1 MDYRIVLKEEN
12 EAVRERFELAA
23 DRIREIA
30 SAKNAAVSGEL
41 GEYFKKT
48 AAFLEKCRA
57 IYAAVEDGILDR
69 CTLEDLQREN
79 REFYEELFPENYE
92 TSYANPAYAVRT
104 LGEEYGRILS
114 FLYTE
119 LRSERVFILEQNLEK
134 MTFLNELFIEIYC
147 MFESGDVSYHQVKDV
162 IYWFLYDYAEDWV
175 GWRVREM
182 FDTSLSFATD
192 IVMGADLSD
201 IRYLYSYGEY
211 VSENEIRMAQYLN
224 SLPQKEIEEIAF
236 TFTDGYREG
245 FVLKNVDLSK
255 KKTVNIRYNIGFERI
270 IRAAVYQ
277 FRELGLEP
285 VIYRAAVNT
294 LNKRQNIKVGY
305 VSSSPNEQYDYDH
318 RFDNAIYFDKRMLD
332 RKLTCMRKAYEEFAG
347 EAEGFAGPACFEV
360 FGEVPFEPV
369 SKPEAYRL
377 SERQQNLLTEY
388 SAESNAL
395 INEFINQDERS
406 FTIIAYPL
414 PSIGEKFE
422 EIFEEVRKV
431 NTLDKEKYKEIQ
443 QNMIQVLDR
452 SAYVKIMGR
461 GNNMTNL
468 TIALI
473 DLEDPETQ
481 TKFENCLADVNIP
494 VGEVFTSPR
503 LKGTNGLL
511 HVDNVYLNGLF
522 YKNLRLQ
529 FEDGMVT
536 DYSCSNFPDEEEGR
550 KFIKENLLFNR
561 DTLPMGEFAIGTNTT
576 AYVMAA
582 KYDIMSK
589 LPILIAEKMGPHVA
603 LGDTCYSY
611 CEDVRVFNPDGRE
624 IMAKDNECSIL
635 RKENPKKAYFN
646 CHTDI
651 TIPYEALG
659 RIVAVN
665 KDRVEVPIILDGR
678 FVLDGTFR
686 LNDPFASE
694 EEEELE
700 IKGTSSELVEEILTE
715 ESDGDSVEEE
725 SGQSL

>member
-1 MDYRIVLKEEN
+1 MDYRLLLKEEN
-12 EAVRERFELAA
+12 EAVEERAKLAA
-23 DRIREIA
+23 ERIREIA
-30 SAKNAAVSGEL
+30 SGKNDKVEGGLS
-41 GEYFKKT
+41 EYFKHT

-57 IYAAVEDGILDR
+57 IYAAVADGILDR
-69 CTLEDLQREN
+69 CALEDLQKEN
-79 REFYEELFPENYE
+79 KKFYEELFPDNYE
-92 TSYANPAYAVRT
+92 TSYANPAYAVKT

-119 LRSERVFILEQNLEK
+119 LRSERVFCFEQNLEK
-134 MTFLNELFIEIYC
+134 MTYLNELFIEIYC

-162 IYWFLYDYAEDWV
+162 IYWFLYDYAEEWI

-182 FDTSLSFATD
+182 FDPSLSFATD

-211 VSENEIRMAQYLN
+211 ISENEIRMAQYLN
-224 SLPQKEIEEIAF
+224 SLSQKEIDEIAF

-245 FVLKNVDLSK
+245 FALKNVDLSK

-277 FRELGLEP
+277 FRDLGLEP
-285 VIYRAAVNT
+285 VFYRAAVNT
-294 LNKRQNIKVGY
+294 LNKRQNLKVGY
-305 VSSSPNEQYDYDH
+305 VSSNPNEQYDYDH
-318 RFDNAIYFDKRMLD
+318 RFDEAVYFDKRMLD
-332 RKLTCMRKAYEEFAG
+332 RKLTCMRKAYEELAD

-360 FGEVPFEPV
+360 FGEIPFEPE
-369 SKPEAYRL
+369 SKPETYRL
-377 SERQQNLLTEY
+377 SERQQNLQAEY
-388 SAESNAL
+388 AAESNAL

-431 NTLDKEKYKEIQ
+431 NNLDKEKYKEIQ
-443 QNMIQVLDR
+443 QEMIQVLDR
-452 SAYVKIMGR
+452 SAFVKIMGR
-461 GNNMTNL
+461 GSNMTNL
-468 TIALI
+468 TISFA
-473 DLEDPETQ
+473 DLDDPETQ

-503 LKGTNGLL
+503 LKGTSGLL
-511 HVDNVYLNGLF
+511 HVNKVYLNGLC

-536 DYSCSNFPDEEEGR
+536 EYSCDNFPDEEEGK

-561 DTLPMGEFAIGTNTT
+561 ETLPMGEFAIGTNTT

-582 KYDIMSK
+582 KYDIMPK

-611 CEDVRVFNPDGRE
+611 SEDVRVFNPDGKE
-624 IMAKDNECSIL
+624 IIAKDNECSIL

-665 KDRVEVPIILDGR
+665 KERVEVPIILDGR
-678 FVLDGTFR
+678 FVLDGTLR
-686 LNDPFASE
+686 LNDPFQNVE
-694 EEEELE
+694 GEELDIE
-700 IKGTSSELVEEILTE
+700 GTSSELVEDIL
-715 ESDGDSVEEE
+715 EEE
-725 SGQSL
+725 

>member
-1 MDYRIVLKEEN
+1 MDYRVLLKEEN
-12 EAVRERFELAA
+12 EAVKERAQLAA
-23 DRIREIA
+23 ERIREIA
-30 SAKNAAVSGEL
+30 SGKNEKVEGEL
-41 GEYFKKT
+41 GKYFKT
-48 AAFLEKCRA
+48 VAAFLEKCDA
-57 IYAAVEDGILDR
+57 IYAAVSDGILDR

-79 REFYEELFPENYE
+79 RKFYEEIFPENYE
-92 TSYANPAYAVRT
+92 ASYANPAYAVKT

-119 LRSERVFILEQNLEK
+119 LRSERVFCFEQNLEK
-134 MTFLNELFIEIYC
+134 ITILNELFIEIYC
-147 MFESGDVSYHQVKDV
+147 MFERGDVSYHQVKDV
-162 IYWFLYDYAEDWV
+162 IYWFLYDYADAWM

-182 FDTSLSFATD
+182 LDPSLSFASD

-211 VSENEIRMAQYLN
+211 ISENEIRMAQYLS
-224 SLPQKEIEEIAF
+224 SLPQKEIDEIAF

-245 FVLKNVDLSK
+245 FALKNVDLSR

-277 FRELGLEP
+277 FRELGLES

-294 LNKRQNIKVGY
+294 LNKRQNLKVGY
-305 VSSSPNEQYDYDH
+305 VSSNPNEQYDYDH
-318 RFDNAIYFDKRMLD
+318 RFDDAIYFDKRMLD
-332 RKLTCMRKAYEEFAG
+332 RKLTCMRKAYEEFAD

-360 FGEVPFEPV
+360 FGEIPFEPE

-377 SERQQNLLTEY
+377 SERQQNLKAEY
-388 SAESNAL
+388 AAESNAL

-431 NTLDKEKYKEIQ
+431 NNLDKEKYKEIQ

-452 SAYVKIMGR
+452 SAFVKIMGR
-461 GNNMTNL
+461 GSNMTNL
-468 TIALI
+468 TIALT

-503 LKGTNGLL
+503 LKGTSGLL
-511 HVDNVYLNGLF
+511 HVNNVYLNGLC

-536 DYSCSNFPDEEEGR
+536 EYSCDNFPDEEEGK

-561 DTLPMGEFAIGTNTT
+561 ETLPMGEFAIGTNTT

-611 CEDVRVFNPDGRE
+611 SEEVRVFNPDGKE
-624 IMAKDNECSIL
+624 IISKDNECSIL

-665 KDRVEVPIILDGR
+665 KERVEVPIILDGR
-678 FVLDGTFR
+678 FVLDGTLR
-686 LNDPFASE
+686 LNDPFQNE
-694 EEEELE
+694 EEEELDIE
-700 IKGTSSELVEEILTE
+700 GTSSEMLEEIL
-715 ESDGDSVEEE
+715 VED
-725 SGQSL
+725 

>member
-1 MDYRIVLKEEN
+1 MDYRVLLKEKN
-12 EAVRERFELAA
+12 EAVSERFELAA
-23 DRIREIA
+23 ERIREIA
-30 SAKNAAVSGEL
+30 SGKSETPTGEL
-41 GEYFKKT
+41 RTYFMKT

-57 IYAAVEDGILDR
+57 IYVAVADDILER
-69 CTLEDLQREN
+69 CTIEDLKREN

-119 LRSERVFILEQNLEK
+119 LRAERVFIFEQNLEK

-147 MFESGDVSYHQVKDV
+147 MFENGEVSYHKVKDV
-162 IYWFLYDYAEDWV
+162 IYWFLYDYAEEWV
-175 GWRVREM
+175 GWRVRELL
-182 FDTSLSFATD
+182 DPSLSFATD

-211 VSENEIRMAQYLN
+211 ISENEIRTAEYLN

-245 FVLKNVDLSK
+245 FALKNVDLSTK
-255 KKTVNIRYNIGFERI
+255 RTVNIRYNIGFERI
-270 IRAAVYQ
+270 IRATVYQ
-277 FRELGLEP
+277 FREMGLEP

-294 LNKRQNIKVGY
+294 LNKRQNIRIGY
-305 VSSSPNEQYDYDH
+305 VSSNPNEQYDYDH
-318 RFDNAIYFDKRMLD
+318 RFDDAIYLDKRMLD
-332 RKLTCMRKAYEEFAG
+332 RKLTCMRKAYEEYADY
-347 EAEGFAGPACFEV
+347 AEGFAGPACFEV
-360 FGEVPFEPV
+360 FGDTPFEPA

-377 SERQQNLLTEY
+377 SERQQNLQVEY
-388 SAESNAL
+388 ATESNAL
-395 INEFINQDERS
+395 LNEFINQDERS

-431 NTLDKEKYKEIQ
+431 NNLDKEKYKKIQ
-443 QNMIQVLDR
+443 QNMIDVLDKA
-452 SAYVKIMGR
+452 AYVKIMGR
-461 GNNMTNL
+461 GSNMTNL
-468 TIALI
+468 TVALM

-511 HVDNVYLNGLF
+511 HVGKVFLNGLC
-522 YKNLRLQ
+522 YKNLRIQ

-536 DYSCSNFPDEEEGR
+536 EYSCDNFPDPGEGK

-561 DTLPMGEFAIGTNTT
+561 ETLPMGEFAIGTNTT

-582 KYDIMSK
+582 RYDIMNK

-611 CEDVRVFNPDGRE
+611 AEDVRVFNPDGKE
-624 IMAKDNECSIL
+624 IVSRDNECSVL

-659 RIVAVN
+659 RIVAVS
-665 KDRVEVPIILDGR
+665 KERVEVPIILDGR
-678 FVLDGTFR
+678 FVLDGTLQ
-686 LNDPFASE
+686 LNAPFQNE
-694 EEEELE
+694 EEEELTIRE
-700 IKGTSSELVEEILTE
+700 TDSELTDKEEGKRCF
-715 ESDGDSVEEE
+715 S
-725 SGQSL
+725 

>member
-1 MDYRIVLKEEN
+1 MDYRVLLKEEN
-12 EAVRERFELAA
+12 EAVKERAQLAA
-23 DRIREIA
+23 ERIREIA
-30 SAKNAAVSGEL
+30 SGKNEKVEGEL
-41 GEYFKKT
+41 GKYFKT
-48 AAFLEKCRA
+48 VAAFLEKCDA
-57 IYAAVEDGILDR
+57 IYAAVSDGILDR

-79 REFYEELFPENYE
+79 RKFYEEIFPENYE
-92 TSYANPAYAVRT
+92 ASYANPAYAVKT

-119 LRSERVFILEQNLEK
+119 LRSERVFCFEQNLEK
-134 MTFLNELFIEIYC
+134 ITILNELFIEIYC
-147 MFESGDVSYHQVKDV
+147 MFERGDVSYHQVKDV
-162 IYWFLYDYAEDWV
+162 IYWFLYDYADAWM

-182 FDTSLSFATD
+182 LDPSLSFASD

-211 VSENEIRMAQYLN
+211 ISENEIRMAQYLS
-224 SLPQKEIEEIAF
+224 SLPQKEIDEIAF

-245 FVLKNVDLSK
+245 FALKNVDLSR

-294 LNKRQNIKVGY
+294 LNKRQNLKVGY
-305 VSSSPNEQYDYDH
+305 VSSNPNEQYDYDH
-318 RFDNAIYFDKRMLD
+318 RFDDAIYFDKRMLD
-332 RKLTCMRKAYEEFAG
+332 RKLTCMRKAYEEFAD

-360 FGEVPFEPV
+360 FGEIPFEPE

-377 SERQQNLLTEY
+377 SERQQNLKAEY
-388 SAESNAL
+388 AAESNAL

-431 NTLDKEKYKEIQ
+431 NNLDKEKYKEIQ

-452 SAYVKIMGR
+452 SAFVKIMGR
-461 GNNMTNL
+461 GSNMTNL
-468 TIALI
+468 TIALT

-503 LKGTNGLL
+503 LKGTSGLL
-511 HVDNVYLNGLF
+511 HVNNVYLNGLC

-536 DYSCSNFPDEEEGR
+536 EYSCDNFPDEEEGK

-561 DTLPMGEFAIGTNTT
+561 ETLPMGEFAIGTNTT

-611 CEDVRVFNPDGRE
+611 SEEVRVFNPDGKE
-624 IMAKDNECSIL
+624 IISKDNECSIL

-665 KDRVEVPIILDGR
+665 KERVEVPIILDGR
-678 FVLDGTFR
+678 FVLDGTLR
-686 LNDPFASE
+686 LNDPFQNE
-694 EEEELE
+694 EEEELDIE
-700 IKGTSSELVEEILTE
+700 GTSSEILEEIL
-715 ESDGDSVEEE
+715 VED
-725 SGQSL
+725 

>member
-1 MDYRIVLKEEN
+1 MDYRVLLKEEN
-12 EAVRERFELAA
+12 EAVKERAQLAA
-23 DRIREIA
+23 ERIREIA
-30 SAKNAAVSGEL
+30 SGKNEKVEGEL
-41 GEYFKKT
+41 GKYFKT
-48 AAFLEKCRA
+48 VAAFLEKCDA
-57 IYAAVEDGILDR
+57 IYAAVSDGILDR

-79 REFYEELFPENYE
+79 RKFYEEIFPENYE
-92 TSYANPAYAVRT
+92 ASYANPAYAVKT

-119 LRSERVFILEQNLEK
+119 LRSERVFCFEQNLEK
-134 MTFLNELFIEIYC
+134 ITILNELFIEIYC
-147 MFESGDVSYHQVKDV
+147 MFERGDVSYHQVKDV
-162 IYWFLYDYAEDWV
+162 IYWFLYDYADAWM

-182 FDTSLSFATD
+182 LDPSLSFASD

-211 VSENEIRMAQYLN
+211 ISENEIRMAQYLS
-224 SLPQKEIEEIAF
+224 SLPQKEIDEIAF

-245 FVLKNVDLSK
+245 FALKNVDLSR

-294 LNKRQNIKVGY
+294 LNKRQNLKVGY
-305 VSSSPNEQYDYDH
+305 VSSNPNEQYDYDH
-318 RFDNAIYFDKRMLD
+318 RFDDAIYFDKRMLD
-332 RKLTCMRKAYEEFAG
+332 RKLTCMRKAYEEFAD

-360 FGEVPFEPV
+360 FGEIPFEPE

-377 SERQQNLLTEY
+377 SERQQNLKAEY
-388 SAESNAL
+388 AAESNAL

-431 NTLDKEKYKEIQ
+431 NNLDKEKYKEIQ

-452 SAYVKIMGR
+452 SAFVKIMGR
-461 GNNMTNL
+461 GSNMTNL
-468 TIALI
+468 TIALT

-503 LKGTNGLL
+503 LKGTSGLL
-511 HVDNVYLNGLF
+511 HVNNVYLNGLC

-536 DYSCSNFPDEEEGR
+536 EYSCDNFPDEEEGK

-561 DTLPMGEFAIGTNTT
+561 ETLPMGEFAIGTNTT

-611 CEDVRVFNPDGRE
+611 SEEVRVFNPDGKE
-624 IMAKDNECSIL
+624 IISKDNECSIL

-665 KDRVEVPIILDGR
+665 KERVEVPIILDGR
-678 FVLDGTFR
+678 FVLDGTLR
-686 LNDPFASE
+686 LNDPFQN
-694 EEEELE
+694 EEEELDIE
-700 IKGTSSELVEEILTE
+700 GTSSEMLEEIL
-715 ESDGDSVEEE
+715 VED
-725 SGQSL
+725 

>member
-1 MDYRIVLKEEN
+1 MDYRILLKEEN
-12 EAVRERFELAA
+12 QAVEERFELAA
-23 DRIREIA
+23 ERIREIA
-30 SAKNAAVSGEL
+30 SGKCEIASKEL
-41 GEYFKKT
+41 NDYFKKT
-48 AAFLEKCRA
+48 AAFLEKSRA
-57 IYAAVEDGILDR
+57 IYMAVADGILDR
-69 CTLEDLQREN
+69 CSLEELQKEN

-92 TSYANPAYAVRT
+92 TSYANPAYTVKV

-119 LRSERVFILEQNLEK
+119 LRSERVFVFEQNLTK

-147 MFESGDVSYHQVKDV
+147 MFESGDVSYHQIKDV
-162 IYWFLYDYAEDWV
+162 IYWFFHDYAEEWV

-182 FDTSLSFATD
+182 LDPSLSFATD

-211 VSENEIRMAQYLN
+211 ISENEIRMAQYLN
-224 SLPQKEIEEIAF
+224 RLSQQEIDEIAF

-245 FVLKNVDLSK
+245 FALKNVDLST

-270 IRAAVYQ
+270 IRAAIYQ
-277 FRELGLEP
+277 FRALGLEP
-285 VIYRAAVNT
+285 VIYRAAVNV
-294 LNKRQNIKVGY
+294 LNKRQNIKIGY
-305 VSSSPNEQYDYDH
+305 VSSNPNEQYDYDH
-318 RFDNAIYFDKRMLD
+318 RFDEAIYFDKRMLD
-332 RKLTCMRKAYEEFAG
+332 RKLTCMRKAYETFAD

-360 FGEVPFEPV
+360 FGEIPFEPE
-369 SKPEAYRL
+369 SKAEAYRL
-377 SERQQNLLTEY
+377 SERQQNLLVEY
-388 SAESNAL
+388 AAESNAL
-395 INEFINQDERS
+395 LNDFINQDERS

-431 NTLDKEKYKEIQ
+431 NNLDKQKYKEIQ

-452 SAYVKIMGR
+452 SAFVKIMGR

-473 DLEDPETQ
+473 DLENPDTQ

-494 VGEVFTSPR
+494 VGEIFTSPK

-511 HVDNVYLNGLF
+511 HVNKVYLNGLC
-522 YKNLRLQ
+522 YKNLKIQ

-536 DYSCSNFPDEEEGR
+536 EYSCDNFQEEEECK
-550 KFIKENLLFNR
+550 KFIKENLLFSR
-561 DTLPMGEFAIGTNTT
+561 ETLPMGEFAIGTNTT

-611 CEDVRVFNPDGRE
+611 SEDVRVFNPDGKE
-624 IMAKDNECSIL
+624 IVAKDNECSIL
-635 RKENPKKAYFN
+635 RKEEPKKAYFN

-651 TIPYEALG
+651 TIPYEAIG
-659 RIVAVN
+659 RIVAVS
-665 KDRVEVPIILDGR
+665 KERVEVPIILDGR
-678 FVLDGTFR
+678 FVLDGTLR
-686 LNDPFASE
+686 LNDAFQ
-694 EEEELE
+694 
-700 IKGTSSELVEEILTE
+700 TE
-715 ESDGDSVEEE
+715 ESNGNEIVAASADK
-725 SGQSL
+725 Q

>member
-1 MDYRIVLKEEN
+1 MDYRVLLKEEN
-12 EAVRERFELAA
+12 EAVKERAQLAA
-23 DRIREIA
+23 ERIREIA
-30 SAKNAAVSGEL
+30 SGKNEKVEGEL
-41 GEYFKKT
+41 GKYFKT
-48 AAFLEKCRA
+48 VAAFLEKCDA
-57 IYAAVEDGILDR
+57 IYAAVSDGILDR
-69 CTLEDLQREN
+69 CTQEDLQREN
-79 REFYEELFPENYE
+79 RKFYEEIFPENYE
-92 TSYANPAYAVRT
+92 ASYANPAYAVKT

-119 LRSERVFILEQNLEK
+119 LRSERVFCFEQNLEK
-134 MTFLNELFIEIYC
+134 ITILNELFIEIYC

-162 IYWFLYDYAEDWV
+162 IYWFLYDYADAWM

-182 FDTSLSFATD
+182 LDPSLSFASD

-211 VSENEIRMAQYLN
+211 ISENEIRMAQYLS
-224 SLPQKEIEEIAF
+224 SLPQKEIDEIAF

-245 FVLKNVDLSK
+245 FALKNVDLSR

-294 LNKRQNIKVGY
+294 LNKRQNLKVGY
-305 VSSSPNEQYDYDH
+305 VSSNPNEQYDYDH
-318 RFDNAIYFDKRMLD
+318 RFDDAIYFDKRMLD
-332 RKLTCMRKAYEEFAG
+332 RKLTCMRKAYEEFAD

-360 FGEVPFEPV
+360 FGEIPFEPE
-369 SKPEAYRL
+369 SKLEAYRL
-377 SERQQNLLTEY
+377 SERQQNLKAEY
-388 SAESNAL
+388 AAESNAL

-431 NTLDKEKYKEIQ
+431 NNLDKEKYKEIQ

-452 SAYVKIMGR
+452 SAFVKIMGR
-461 GNNMTNL
+461 GSNMTNL
-468 TIALI
+468 TIALT

-503 LKGTNGLL
+503 LKGTSGLL
-511 HVDNVYLNGLF
+511 HVNNVYLNGLC

-536 DYSCSNFPDEEEGR
+536 EYSCDNFPDEEEGK

-561 DTLPMGEFAIGTNTT
+561 ETLPMGEFAIGTNTT
-576 AYVMAA
+576 AYVMAV

-611 CEDVRVFNPDGRE
+611 SEEVRVFNPDGKE
-624 IMAKDNECSIL
+624 IISKDNECSIL

-665 KDRVEVPIILDGR
+665 KERVEVPIILDGR
-678 FVLDGTFR
+678 FVLDGTLR
-686 LNDPFASE
+686 LNDPFQNE
-694 EEEELE
+694 EEEELDIE
-700 IKGTSSELVEEILTE
+700 GTSSEMLEEIL
-715 ESDGDSVEEE
+715 VED
-725 SGQSL
+725 

>member
-1 MDYRIVLKEEN
+1 MDYRVLLKEEN
-12 EAVRERFELAA
+12 EAVKERAQLAA
-23 DRIREIA
+23 ERIREIA
-30 SAKNAAVSGEL
+30 SGKNEKVEDEL
-41 GEYFKKT
+41 GKYFKT
-48 AAFLEKCRA
+48 VAAFLEKCDA
-57 IYAAVEDGILDR
+57 IYAAVSDGILDR

-79 REFYEELFPENYE
+79 RKFYEEIFPENYE
-92 TSYANPAYAVRT
+92 ASYANPAYAVKT

-114 FLYTE
+114 FLYAE
-119 LRSERVFILEQNLEK
+119 LRSERVFCFEQHLEK
-134 MTFLNELFIEIYC
+134 ITILNASFIELHC

-162 IYWFLYDYAEDWV
+162 IYWFLYDYADAWM

-182 FDTSLSFATD
+182 LDPSLSFASD

-211 VSENEIRMAQYLN
+211 ISENEIRMAQYLS
-224 SLPQKEIEEIAF
+224 SLPQKEIDEIAF

-245 FVLKNVDLSK
+245 FALKNVDLSR

-294 LNKRQNIKVGY
+294 LNKRQNLKVGY
-305 VSSSPNEQYDYDH
+305 VSSNPNEQYDYDH
-318 RFDNAIYFDKRMLD
+318 RFDDAIYFDKRMLD
-332 RKLTCMRKAYEEFAG
+332 RKLTCMRKAYEEFAD

-360 FGEVPFEPV
+360 FGEIPFEPE

-377 SERQQNLLTEY
+377 SERQQNLKAEY
-388 SAESNAL
+388 AAESNAL

-431 NTLDKEKYKEIQ
+431 NNLDKEKYKEIQ

-452 SAYVKIMGR
+452 SAFVKIMGR
-461 GNNMTNL
+461 GSNMTNL
-468 TIALI
+468 TIALT

-503 LKGTNGLL
+503 LKGTSGLL
-511 HVDNVYLNGLF
+511 HVNNVYLNGLC

-536 DYSCSNFPDEEEGR
+536 EYSCDNFPDEEEGK

-561 DTLPMGEFAIGTNTT
+561 ETLPMGEFAIGTNTT

-611 CEDVRVFNPDGRE
+611 SEEVRVFNPDGKE
-624 IMAKDNECSIL
+624 IISKDNECSIL

-665 KDRVEVPIILDGR
+665 KERVEVPIILDGR
-678 FVLDGTFR
+678 FVLDGTLR
-686 LNDPFASE
+686 LNDPFQNE
-694 EEEELE
+694 EEEELDIE
-700 IKGTSSELVEEILTE
+700 GTSSEMLEEIL
-715 ESDGDSVEEE
+715 VED
-725 SGQSL
+725 

>member
-1 MDYRIVLKEEN
+1 MDYRVLLKEEN
-12 EAVRERFELAA
+12 EAVKERAQLAA
-23 DRIREIA
+23 ERIREIA
-30 SAKNAAVSGEL
+30 SGKNEKVEGEL
-41 GEYFKKT
+41 GKYFKT
-48 AAFLEKCRA
+48 VAAFLEKCDA
-57 IYAAVEDGILDR
+57 IYAAVSDGILDR
-69 CTLEDLQREN
+69 CTQEDLQREN
-79 REFYEELFPENYE
+79 RKFYEEIFPENYE
-92 TSYANPAYAVRT
+92 ASYANPAYAVKT

-119 LRSERVFILEQNLEK
+119 LRSERVFCFEQNLEK
-134 MTFLNELFIEIYC
+134 ITILNELFIEIYC

-162 IYWFLYDYAEDWV
+162 IYWFLYDYADAWM

-182 FDTSLSFATD
+182 LDPSLSFASD

-211 VSENEIRMAQYLN
+211 ISENEIRMAQYLS
-224 SLPQKEIEEIAF
+224 SLPQKEIDEIAF

-245 FVLKNVDLSK
+245 FALKNVDLSR

-294 LNKRQNIKVGY
+294 LNKRQNLKVGY
-305 VSSSPNEQYDYDH
+305 VSSNPNEQYDYDH
-318 RFDNAIYFDKRMLD
+318 RFDDAIYFDKRMLD
-332 RKLTCMRKAYEEFAG
+332 RKLTCMRKAYEEFAD
-347 EAEGFAGPACFEV
+347 EAEGFAGSACFEV
-360 FGEVPFEPV
+360 FGEIPFEPE
-369 SKPEAYRL
+369 SKLEAYRL
-377 SERQQNLLTEY
+377 SERQQNLKAEY
-388 SAESNAL
+388 AAESNAL

-431 NTLDKEKYKEIQ
+431 NNLDKEKYKEIQ

-452 SAYVKIMGR
+452 SAFVKIMGR
-461 GNNMTNL
+461 GSNMTNL
-468 TIALI
+468 TIALT

-503 LKGTNGLL
+503 LKGTSGLL
-511 HVDNVYLNGLF
+511 HVNNVYLNGLC

-536 DYSCSNFPDEEEGR
+536 EYSCDNFPDEEEGK

-561 DTLPMGEFAIGTNTT
+561 ETLPMGEFAIGTNTT

-611 CEDVRVFNPDGRE
+611 SEEVRVFNPDGKE
-624 IMAKDNECSIL
+624 IISKDNECSIL

-665 KDRVEVPIILDGR
+665 KERVEVPIILDGR
-678 FVLDGTFR
+678 FVLDGTLR
-686 LNDPFASE
+686 LNDPFQNE
-694 EEEELE
+694 EEEELDIE
-700 IKGTSSELVEEILTE
+700 GTSSEMLEEIL
-715 ESDGDSVEEE
+715 VED
-725 SGQSL
+725 

>member
-1 MDYRIVLKEEN
+1 MDYRLLLKEEN
-12 EAVRERFELAA
+12 QAMEERALLAA
-23 DRIREIA
+23 ERIREIA
-30 SAKNAAVSGEL
+30 SGKNEKVQGRL
-41 GEYFKKT
+41 GEYFKHT

-57 IYAAVEDGILDR
+57 IYTAVADGILDS
-69 CTLEDLQREN
+69 CTLKDLQKEN
-79 REFYEELFPENYE
+79 REFYEEIFPDNYK
-92 TSYANPAYAVRT
+92 TSYANPAYAVKT

-119 LRSERVFILEQNLEK
+119 LRSERVFCFEQNLQK
-134 MTFLNELFIEIYC
+134 MTYLNELFIEIYC
-147 MFESGDVSYHQVKDV
+147 MFENGDVSYHQVKDV
-162 IYWFLYDYAEDWV
+162 IYWFFYDYAEEWI

-182 FDTSLSFATD
+182 FDPSLSFATD
-192 IVMGADLSD
+192 IVMGADLTN

-211 VSENEIRMAQYLN
+211 ISENEVRMAQYLG
-224 SLPQKEIEEIAF
+224 SLPQKEIDEIAF

-245 FVLKNVDLSK
+245 FALKNVDLSK

-294 LNKRQNIKVGY
+294 LSKRQNLKVGY
-305 VSSSPNEQYDYDH
+305 VSSNPNEQYDYDH
-318 RFDNAIYFDKRMLD
+318 RFDEAIYFDKRMLD
-332 RKLTCMRKAYEEFAG
+332 RKLTCMRKAYEEFAE

-360 FGEVPFEPV
+360 FGEIPFEPE

-377 SERQQNLLTEY
+377 SERQQNLQAEY
-388 SAESNAL
+388 AAESNAL

-414 PSIGEKFE
+414 PSIGDKFE

-431 NTLDKEKYKEIQ
+431 NNLDKEKYKEIQ
-443 QNMIQVLDR
+443 QEMIQVLDR
-452 SAYVKIMGR
+452 SAFVKIMGR
-461 GNNMTNL
+461 GSNMTNL
-468 TIALI
+468 TIALTE
-473 DLEDPETQ
+473 LEDPETQ

-511 HVDNVYLNGLF
+511 HVNNVYLNGLC

-536 DYSCSNFPDEEEGR
+536 NYSCDNFSDEEEGK

-561 DTLPMGEFAIGTNTT
+561 ETLPMGEFAIGTNTT

-611 CEDVRVFNPDGRE
+611 SEDVRVFNPDGKE
-624 IMAKDNECSIL
+624 IISKDNECSIL
-635 RKENPKKAYFN
+635 RKESPKKAYFN

-665 KDRVEVPIILDGR
+665 KERVEVPIILDGR
-678 FVLDGTFR
+678 FVLDGTLR
-686 LNDPFASE
+686 LNDPFQN
-694 EEEELE
+694 EEEELDIE
-700 IKGTSSELVEEILTE
+700 GTSSEMVEEIL
-715 ESDGDSVEEE
+715 VED
-725 SGQSL
+725 

>member
-1 MDYRIVLKEEN
+1 MDYRVLLKEKN
-12 EAVRERFELAA
+12 EAVSERFELAA
-23 DRIREIA
+23 ERIREIA
-30 SAKNAAVSGEL
+30 SGKSETPTGEL
-41 GEYFKKT
+41 RTYFMKT

-57 IYAAVEDGILDR
+57 IYVAVADDILER
-69 CTLEDLQREN
+69 CTIEDLKREN

-92 TSYANPAYAVRT
+92 NSYANPAYAVRT

-119 LRSERVFILEQNLEK
+119 LRAERVFIFEQNLEK

-147 MFESGDVSYHQVKDV
+147 MFENGEVSYHKVKDV
-162 IYWFLYDYAEDWV
+162 VYWFLYDYAEEWV
-175 GWRVREM
+175 GWRVRELL
-182 FDTSLSFATD
+182 DPSLSFATD

-211 VSENEIRMAQYLN
+211 ISENEIRTAQYLS

-245 FVLKNVDLSK
+245 FALKNVDLSTK
-255 KKTVNIRYNIGFERI
+255 RTVNIRYNIGFERI

-277 FRELGLEP
+277 FREMGLEP

-294 LNKRQNIKVGY
+294 LNKRQNIRIGY
-305 VSSSPNEQYDYDH
+305 VSSNPNEQYDYDH
-318 RFDNAIYFDKRMLD
+318 RFDEAIYLDKRMLD
-332 RKLTCMRKAYEEFAG
+332 RKLTCMRKAYKEYADY
-347 EAEGFAGPACFEV
+347 AEGFAGPACFEV
-360 FGEVPFEPV
+360 FGDTPFEPV

-377 SERQQNLLTEY
+377 SERQQNLQVEY
-388 SAESNAL
+388 ATESNAL
-395 INEFINQDERS
+395 LNEFINQDERS

-431 NTLDKEKYKEIQ
+431 NNLDKEKYKKIQ
-443 QNMIQVLDR
+443 QNMIDVLDKA
-452 SAYVKIMGR
+452 AYVKIMGR
-461 GNNMTNL
+461 GSNMTNL
-468 TIALI
+468 TVALM

-511 HVDNVYLNGLF
+511 HVGKVFLNGLC
-522 YKNLRLQ
+522 YKNLRIQ

-536 DYSCSNFPDEEEGR
+536 EYSCDNFPDPEEGK

-561 DTLPMGEFAIGTNTT
+561 ETLPMGEFAIGTNTT

-582 KYDIMSK
+582 RYDIMNK

-611 CEDVRVFNPDGRE
+611 AEDVRVFNPDGKE
-624 IMAKDNECSIL
+624 IVSRDNECSVL

-659 RIVAVN
+659 RIVAVS
-665 KDRVEVPIILDGR
+665 KERVEVPIILDGR
-678 FVLDGTFR
+678 FVLDGTLQ
-686 LNDPFASE
+686 LNAPFQNE
-694 EEEELE
+694 EEEELTIRE
-700 IKGTSSELVEEILTE
+700 TDSELIDKEEGKRCF
-715 ESDGDSVEEE
+715 S
-725 SGQSL
+725 

>member
-1 MDYRIVLKEEN
+1 MDYRVLLKEEN
-12 EAVRERFELAA
+12 EAVKERAQLAA
-23 DRIREIA
+23 ERIREIA
-30 SAKNAAVSGEL
+30 SGKNEKVEGEL
-41 GEYFKKT
+41 GKYFKT
-48 AAFLEKCRA
+48 VAAFLEKCDA
-57 IYAAVEDGILDR
+57 IYAAVSDGILDR

-79 REFYEELFPENYE
+79 RKFYEEIFPENYE
-92 TSYANPAYAVRT
+92 ASYANPVYAVKT

-119 LRSERVFILEQNLEK
+119 LRSERVFCFEQNLEK
-134 MTFLNELFIEIYC
+134 ITILNELFIEIYC
-147 MFESGDVSYHQVKDV
+147 MFERGDVSYHQVKDV
-162 IYWFLYDYAEDWV
+162 IYWFLYDYADAWM

-182 FDTSLSFATD
+182 LDPSLSFASD

-211 VSENEIRMAQYLN
+211 ISENEIRMAQYLS
-224 SLPQKEIEEIAF
+224 SLPQKEIDEIAF

-245 FVLKNVDLSK
+245 FALKNVDLSR

-294 LNKRQNIKVGY
+294 LNKRQNLKVGY
-305 VSSSPNEQYDYDH
+305 VSSNPNEQYDYDH
-318 RFDNAIYFDKRMLD
+318 RFDDAIYFDKRMLD
-332 RKLTCMRKAYEEFAG
+332 RKLTCMRKAYEEFAD

-360 FGEVPFEPV
+360 FGEIPFEPE

-377 SERQQNLLTEY
+377 SERQQNLKAEY
-388 SAESNAL
+388 AAESNAL

-431 NTLDKEKYKEIQ
+431 NNLDKEKYKEIQ

-452 SAYVKIMGR
+452 SAFVKIMGR
-461 GNNMTNL
+461 GSNMTNL
-468 TIALI
+468 TIALT

-503 LKGTNGLL
+503 LKGTSGLL
-511 HVDNVYLNGLF
+511 HVNNVYLNGLC

-536 DYSCSNFPDEEEGR
+536 EYSCDNFPDEEEGK

-561 DTLPMGEFAIGTNTT
+561 ETLPMGEFAIGTNTT

-611 CEDVRVFNPDGRE
+611 SEEVRVFNPDGKE
-624 IMAKDNECSIL
+624 IISKDNECSIL

-665 KDRVEVPIILDGR
+665 KERVEVPIILDGR
-678 FVLDGTFR
+678 FVLDGTLR
-686 LNDPFASE
+686 LNDPFQNE
-694 EEEELE
+694 EEEELDIE
-700 IKGTSSELVEEILTE
+700 GTSSEMLEEIL
-715 ESDGDSVEEE
+715 VED
-725 SGQSL
+725 

>member
-1 MDYRIVLKEEN
+1 MDYRVLLKEEN
-12 EAVRERFELAA
+12 EAVKERAQLAA
-23 DRIREIA
+23 ERIREIA
-30 SAKNAAVSGEL
+30 SGKNEKVEGEL
-41 GEYFKKT
+41 GKYFKT
-48 AAFLEKCRA
+48 VAAFLEKCDA
-57 IYAAVEDGILDR
+57 IYAAVSDGILDR

-79 REFYEELFPENYE
+79 RKFYEEIFPENYE
-92 TSYANPAYAVRT
+92 ASYANPAYAVKT

-119 LRSERVFILEQNLEK
+119 LRSERVFCFEQNLEK
-134 MTFLNELFIEIYC
+134 ITILNELFIEIYC
-147 MFESGDVSYHQVKDV
+147 MFERGDVSYHQVKDV
-162 IYWFLYDYAEDWV
+162 IYWFLYDYADAWM

-182 FDTSLSFATD
+182 LDPSLSFASD

-211 VSENEIRMAQYLN
+211 ISENEIRMAQYLS
-224 SLPQKEIEEIAF
+224 SLPQKEIDEIAF

-245 FVLKNVDLSK
+245 FALKNVDLSR

-294 LNKRQNIKVGY
+294 LNKRQNLKVGY
-305 VSSSPNEQYDYDH
+305 VSSNPNEQYDYDH
-318 RFDNAIYFDKRMLD
+318 RFDDAIYFDKRMLD
-332 RKLTCMRKAYEEFAG
+332 RKLTCMRKAYEEFAD

-360 FGEVPFEPV
+360 FGEIPFEPE

-377 SERQQNLLTEY
+377 SERQQNLKAEY
-388 SAESNAL
+388 AAESNAL

-431 NTLDKEKYKEIQ
+431 NNLDKEKYKEIQ

-452 SAYVKIMGR
+452 SAFVKIMGR
-461 GNNMTNL
+461 GSNMTNL
-468 TIALI
+468 TIALT

-503 LKGTNGLL
+503 LKGTSGLL
-511 HVDNVYLNGLF
+511 HVNNVYLNGLC

-536 DYSCSNFPDEEEGR
+536 EYSCDNFPDEEEGK

-561 DTLPMGEFAIGTNTT
+561 ETLPMGEFAIGTNTT

-611 CEDVRVFNPDGRE
+611 SEEVRVFNPDGKE
-624 IMAKDNECSIL
+624 IISKDNECSIL

-665 KDRVEVPIILDGR
+665 KERVEVPIILDGR
-678 FVLDGTFR
+678 FVLDGTLR
-686 LNDPFASE
+686 LNDPFQNE
-694 EEEELE
+694 EEEELDIE
-700 IKGTSSELVEEILTE
+700 GTSSGMLEEIL
-715 ESDGDSVEEE
+715 VED
-725 SGQSL
+725 

>member
-1 MDYRIVLKEEN
+1 MDYRVLLKEEN
-12 EAVRERFELAA
+12 EAVKERAQLAA
-23 DRIREIA
+23 ERIREIA
-30 SAKNAAVSGEL
+30 SGKNEKVEGEL
-41 GEYFKKT
+41 GKYFKT
-48 AAFLEKCRA
+48 VAAFLEKCDA
-57 IYAAVEDGILDR
+57 IYAAVSDGILDR

-79 REFYEELFPENYE
+79 RKFYEEIFPENYE
-92 TSYANPAYAVRT
+92 ASYANPAYAVKT

-119 LRSERVFILEQNLEK
+119 LRSERVFCFEQNLEK
-134 MTFLNELFIEIYC
+134 ITILNELFIEIYC
-147 MFESGDVSYHQVKDV
+147 MFERGDVSYHQVKDV
-162 IYWFLYDYAEDWV
+162 IYWFLYDYADAWM

-182 FDTSLSFATD
+182 LDPSLSFASD

-211 VSENEIRMAQYLN
+211 ISENEIRMAQYLS
-224 SLPQKEIEEIAF
+224 SLPQKEIDEIAF

-245 FVLKNVDLSK
+245 FALKNVDLSR

-285 VIYRAAVNT
+285 VIYRSAVNT
-294 LNKRQNIKVGY
+294 LNKRQNLKVGY
-305 VSSSPNEQYDYDH
+305 VSSNPNEQYDYDH
-318 RFDNAIYFDKRMLD
+318 RFDDAIYFDKRMLD
-332 RKLTCMRKAYEEFAG
+332 RKLTCMRKAYEEFAD

-360 FGEVPFEPV
+360 FGEIPFEPE

-377 SERQQNLLTEY
+377 SERQQNLKAEY
-388 SAESNAL
+388 AAESNAL

-431 NTLDKEKYKEIQ
+431 NNLDKEKYKEIQ

-452 SAYVKIMGR
+452 SAFVKIMGR
-461 GNNMTNL
+461 GSNMTNL
-468 TIALI
+468 TIALT

-503 LKGTNGLL
+503 LKGTSGLL
-511 HVDNVYLNGLF
+511 HVNNVYLNGLC

-536 DYSCSNFPDEEEGR
+536 EYSCDNFPDEEEGK

-561 DTLPMGEFAIGTNTT
+561 ETLPMGEFAIGTNTT

-611 CEDVRVFNPDGRE
+611 SEEVRVFNPDGKE
-624 IMAKDNECSIL
+624 IISKDNECSIL

-665 KDRVEVPIILDGR
+665 KERVEVPIILDGR
-678 FVLDGTFR
+678 FVLDGTLR
-686 LNDPFASE
+686 LNDPFQNE
-694 EEEELE
+694 EEEELDIE
-700 IKGTSSELVEEILTE
+700 GTSSEILEEIL
-715 ESDGDSVEEE
+715 VED
-725 SGQSL
+725 

>member
-1 MDYRIVLKEEN
+1 MDYRVLLKEEN
-12 EAVRERFELAA
+12 EAVKERAQLAA
-23 DRIREIA
+23 ERVREIA
-30 SAKNAAVSGEL
+30 SGKNEKVEGEL
-41 GEYFKKT
+41 GKYFKT
-48 AAFLEKCRA
+48 VAAFLEKCDA
-57 IYAAVEDGILDR
+57 IYAAVSDGILDR

-79 REFYEELFPENYE
+79 RKFYEEIFPENYE
-92 TSYANPAYAVRT
+92 ASYANPAYAVKT

-119 LRSERVFILEQNLEK
+119 LRSERVFCFEQNLEK
-134 MTFLNELFIEIYC
+134 ITILNELFIEIYC

-162 IYWFLYDYAEDWV
+162 IYWFLYDYADAWM

-182 FDTSLSFATD
+182 LDPSLSFASD

-211 VSENEIRMAQYLN
+211 ISENEIRMAQYLS
-224 SLPQKEIEEIAF
+224 SLPQKEIDEIAF

-245 FVLKNVDLSK
+245 FALKNVDLSR

-294 LNKRQNIKVGY
+294 LNKRQNLKVGY
-305 VSSSPNEQYDYDH
+305 VSSNPNEQYDYDH
-318 RFDNAIYFDKRMLD
+318 RFDDAIYFDKRMLD
-332 RKLTCMRKAYEEFAG
+332 RKLTCMRKAYEEFAD

-360 FGEVPFEPV
+360 FGEIPFEPE

-377 SERQQNLLTEY
+377 SERQQNLKAEY
-388 SAESNAL
+388 AAESNAL

-431 NTLDKEKYKEIQ
+431 NNLDKEKYKEIQ

-452 SAYVKIMGR
+452 SAFVKIMGR
-461 GNNMTNL
+461 GSNMTNL
-468 TIALI
+468 TIALT

-503 LKGTNGLL
+503 LKGTSGLL
-511 HVDNVYLNGLF
+511 HVNNVYLNGLC

-536 DYSCSNFPDEEEGR
+536 EYSCDNFPDEEEGK

-561 DTLPMGEFAIGTNTT
+561 ETLPMGEFAIGTNTT

-611 CEDVRVFNPDGRE
+611 SEEVRVFNPDGKE
-624 IMAKDNECSIL
+624 IISKDNECSIL

-665 KDRVEVPIILDGR
+665 KERVEVPIILDGR
-678 FVLDGTFR
+678 FVLDGTLR
-686 LNDPFASE
+686 LNDPFQNE
-694 EEEELE
+694 EEEELDIE
-700 IKGTSSELVEEILTE
+700 GTSSEMLEEIL
-715 ESDGDSVEEE
+715 VED
-725 SGQSL
+725 

>member
-1 MDYRIVLKEEN
+1 MDYRVLLKEEN
-12 EAVRERFELAA
+12 EAVKERAQLAA
-23 DRIREIA
+23 ERIREIA
-30 SAKNAAVSGEL
+30 SGKNEKVEGEL
-41 GEYFKKT
+41 GKYFKT
-48 AAFLEKCRA
+48 VAAFLEKCDA
-57 IYAAVEDGILDR
+57 IYAAVSDGILDR

-79 REFYEELFPENYE
+79 RKFYEEIFPENYE
-92 TSYANPAYAVRT
+92 ASYANPAYAVKT

-119 LRSERVFILEQNLEK
+119 LRSERAFCFEQNLEK
-134 MTFLNELFIEIYC
+134 ITILNELFIEIYC
-147 MFESGDVSYHQVKDV
+147 MFERGDVSYHQVKDV
-162 IYWFLYDYAEDWV
+162 IYWFLYDYADAWM

-182 FDTSLSFATD
+182 LDPSLSFASD

-211 VSENEIRMAQYLN
+211 ISENEIRMAQYLS
-224 SLPQKEIEEIAF
+224 SLPQKEIDEIAF

-245 FVLKNVDLSK
+245 FALKNVDLSR

-294 LNKRQNIKVGY
+294 LNKRQNLKVGY
-305 VSSSPNEQYDYDH
+305 VSSNPNEQYDYDH
-318 RFDNAIYFDKRMLD
+318 RFDDAIYFDKRMLD
-332 RKLTCMRKAYEEFAG
+332 RKLTCMRKAYEEFAD

-360 FGEVPFEPV
+360 FGEIPFEPE

-377 SERQQNLLTEY
+377 SERQQNLKAEY
-388 SAESNAL
+388 AAESNAL

-431 NTLDKEKYKEIQ
+431 NNLDKEKYKEIQ

-452 SAYVKIMGR
+452 SAFVKIMGR
-461 GNNMTNL
+461 GSNMTNL
-468 TIALI
+468 TIALT

-503 LKGTNGLL
+503 LKGTSGLL
-511 HVDNVYLNGLF
+511 HVNNVYLNGLC

-536 DYSCSNFPDEEEGR
+536 EYSCDNFPDEEEGK

-561 DTLPMGEFAIGTNTT
+561 ETLPMGEFAIGTNTT

-611 CEDVRVFNPDGRE
+611 SEEVRVFNPDGKE
-624 IMAKDNECSIL
+624 IISKDNECSIL

-665 KDRVEVPIILDGR
+665 KERVEVPIILDGR
-678 FVLDGTFR
+678 FVLDGTLR
-686 LNDPFASE
+686 LNDPFQNE
-694 EEEELE
+694 EEEELDIE
-700 IKGTSSELVEEILTE
+700 GTSSEMLEEIL
-715 ESDGDSVEEE
+715 VED
-725 SGQSL
+725 